1 MPIFVGVLTVDL
13 YIAEA
18 NTLKDKRHVLQSLLD
33 RLQNRLNVAVAEVGN
48 NDIHRRAQIALTTV
62 SNSQAQV
69 QRVMAATSQL
79 LNSEPTVEVET
90 ETLEIL

>member
-1 MPIFVGVLTVDL
+1 MPIFVGLLTVDL

-18 NTLKDKRHVLQSLLD
+18 NTLKDKRQVLQSLLT

-69 QRVMAATSQL
+69 QRMMATISQL
-79 LNSEPTVEVET
+79 LDSEPTVEVET

>member
-1 MPIFVGVLTVDL
+1 MPIFVGLLTVDL

-18 NTLKDKRHVLQSLLD
+18 NTLKDKRQVLQSLLT

>member
-1 MPIFVGVLTVDL
+1 MPIFVGLLTVDL

-18 NTLKDKRHVLQSLLD
+18 NTLKDKRQVLQSLLT

-79 LNSEPTVEVET
+79 INSEPTVEVET